1 MPDVSPNANSGVTI
15 FAALE
20 PDRTLASLVADY
32 KRQTRALA
40 GEQLYLGDPPHLTVY
55 LAVFPS
61 VAAVLDVWPTV
72 AARHDDLRLKITGWH
87 VFEADALTGNNT
99 LVCEIAGDDV
109 ARLRDCQREVVSL
122 LAPLRDPAATAQRF
136 APRRAQLTDE
146 QRTNVDQ
153 FGFPYLFDGWVPH
166 LTIASIRPDA
176 WSAVWNVLETQ
187 PPRGA
192 YRCSGWRLYQL
203 VDGRPRAI
211 DGGE

>member
-1 MPDVSPNANSGVTI
+1 MPDVSPTANSGVTI

-20 PDRTLASLVADY
+20 PDPALASLVADY

-61 VAAVLDVWPTV
+61 VAEALAVWPKV
-72 AARHDDLRLKITGWH
+72 KARHDDLRLKITGWH

-109 ARLRDCQREVVSL
+109 VRLREYQREVVSL
-122 LAPLRDPAATAQRF
+122 LAPLRDPTATAQRF

-146 QRTNVDQ
+146 QRTNIDQ
-153 FGFPYLFDGWVPH
+153 HGFPYLFDGWVPH
-166 LTIASIRPDA
+166 LTIASIPPA
-176 WSAVWNVLETQ
+176 PWPAVWNALKSQ
-187 PPRGA
+187 IPRGA

-203 VDGRPRAI
+203 VDGRPCAI
-211 DGGE
+211 DGGD